1 MEGYAEGS
9 QFVRARQDMLRS
21 RGPAHGDAGRMLQD
35 HDSVAYLSGKTTGVE
50 AHLEIVGARVLLN
63 SEIQPDRLAKRR

>member
-1 MEGYAEGS
+1 
-9 QFVRARQDMLRS
+9 
-21 RGPAHGDAGRMLQD
+21 MLQD